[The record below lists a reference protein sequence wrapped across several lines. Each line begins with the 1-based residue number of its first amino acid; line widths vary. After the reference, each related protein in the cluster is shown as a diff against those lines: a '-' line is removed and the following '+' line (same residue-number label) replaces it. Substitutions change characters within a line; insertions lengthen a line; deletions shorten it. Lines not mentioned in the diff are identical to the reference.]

1 MTKSYKVRGGIED
14 VSGGSSTAS
23 SVKQAAK
30 EVKDLGTVD
39 ASFSRGQLYL
49 LDNEVVFSQSI
60 NESTIK
66 NMLDNIFSKGPI
78 NPLRALNIYNPYEA
92 PLADADE
99 NNGSWR
105 LPYNDI
111 EAISLLSKGNGYE
124 IFLRPTGDPG
134 HLYRIRNDQGT
145 DYIGFR
151 WLHSPN
157 HDTAVQMASELFTG
171 ASRFGP
177 VKEFDAGS
185 HFPSR
190 TKQVEF
196 PKEESNDARPDR
208 VKKPT
213 TDTPNTETT
222 DQPTPDTERQET
234 NSAASPDQSDPELS
248 QPESTTVDSNDSA
261 GSNKIGGGKIL
272 GLGLLVFLVAGP
284 LTAVIVQSV
293 LVSSVLWGLGLLLS
307 LFGIGRL
314 TRGFLGN

>member
-1 MTKSYKVRGGIED
+1 MTKSYSVRGGIED

-39 ASFSRGQLYL
+39 TSFSRGQLYL
-49 LDNEVVFSQSI
+49 LENEVVFAQSM

-78 NPLRALNIYNPYEA
+78 NPLRILNIYNPYEA
-92 PLADADE
+92 SLADADE
-99 NNGSWR
+99 NNSSWR

-111 EAISLLSKGNGYE
+111 EAVSLLSKGNGYE

-157 HDTAVQMASELFTG
+157 HDTAVQMASELFTE

-196 PKEESNDARPDR
+196 PKEKSNAAGPDR
-208 VKKPT
+208 VQEPT
-213 TDTPNTETT
+213 TDTSNTETT

-234 NSAASPDQSDPELS
+234 NPAASSGRSGPELS
-248 QPESTTVDSNDSA
+248 QSESTTADTNDLA

-272 GLGLLVFLVAGP
+272 GLGLLVFLVMGP
-284 LTAVIVQSV
+284 LTALIVQPV

-314 TRGFLGN
+314 TRGYLGN